1 MRKPLTEAERVLR
14 ILRDDGPGHEL
25 VSKPLV
31 APRDCLRLGWAE
43 YGPEYGTLVGDRPAR
58 ARTIRI
64 TESGR
69 AALAE
74 MEANRA
80 ALAPNST
87 EGRSDRA

>member
-1 MRKPLTEAERVLR
+1 MRKPVTEAERVLR

-43 YGPEYGTLVGDRPAR
+43 YGPEYDTFVGDRPAR
-58 ARTIRI
+58 ARTIHI
-64 TESGR
+64 TDAGR
-69 AALAE
+69 TALAE
-74 MEANRA
+74 LEAGRA